1 MELGLFQESKNI
13 SKDGMLIISSDKTT
27 GRLLNQADVLSKVR
41 SMIWKASYVPP
52 EVIAKP
58 QGEVT
63 GKKK

>member
-1 MELGLFQESKNI
+1 
-13 SKDGMLIISSDKTT
+13 MLIISSDKTT